1 MYRIM
6 TEAAG
11 GVTSGYLIRAIQDAG
26 HTAVATDI
34 DPESV
39 GCHLADDFF
48 RVPGKD
54 ARDLWERTREL
65 LERHDID
72 LVIPSLDETLRGW
85 AERKS
90 KFADAGTHVL
100 VSPPDTLRVTQDKW
114 RTYQFFREHQIPT
127 PETSLDQTYP
137 LVKPRR
143 GRGGQGVGTPSGKVD
158 MEGKI
163 SQELVQGQEYTI
175 DVFCVENGEP
185 IYIVPRKRLKVVD
198 GKSVNGVTVKNDEL
212 NEYVRKICDE
222 LDFLGPV
229 NIQCFESKNDV
240 KFIEINPRIGG
251 GMGLSFEAT
260 ENWIE
265 LAVDHFLGGGGVSSK
280 GVNYGVKMM
289 RYYDE
294 IFVE

>member
-1 MYRIM
+1 
-6 TEAAG
+6 
-11 GVTSGYLIRAIQDAG
+11 
-26 HTAVATDI
+26 
-34 DPESV
+34 
-39 GCHLADDFF
+39 
-48 RVPGKD
+48 
-54 ARDLWERTREL
+54 
-65 LERHDID
+65 
-72 LVIPSLDETLRGW
+72 
-85 AERKS
+85 
-90 KFADAGTHVL
+90 
-100 VSPPDTLRVTQDKW
+100 
-114 RTYQFFREHQIPT
+114 
-127 PETSLDQTYP
+127 
-137 LVKPRR
+137 
-143 GRGGQGVGTPSGKVD
+143 

-198 GKSVNGVTVKNDEL
+198 GKSVNGVTVKNDKL

-222 LDFLGPV
+222 LGFLGPV

>member
-1 MYRIM
+1 MYKIM

-11 GVTSGYLIRAIQDAG
+11 GLTSGYLIRAIQDAG

-39 GCHLADDFF
+39 GRHLADDFF
-48 RVPGKD
+48 RVPEKD
-54 ARDLWERTREL
+54 AYDLWERTRDL
-65 LERHDID
+65 LERHNID

-90 KFADAGTHVL
+90 KFAEAGTHVL

-185 IYIVPRKRLKVVD
+185 IYIVPRKRLKVVG
-198 GKSVNGVTVKNDEL
+198 GKSVNGVTVKNDKV
-212 NEYVRKICDE
+212 NEYVRKICDK

-229 NIQCFESKNDV
+229 NIQCFEDENDV
-240 KFIEINPRIGG
+240 NFIEINPRIGG
-251 GMGLSFEAT
+251 GMALSFEAT

-265 LAVDHFLGGGGVSSK
+265 LAVDHFLGGGEVSSK
-280 GVNYGVKMM
+280 GVNHGVKMM

-294 IFVE
+294 VFVE